1 MWGPVLKNYTI
12 NKYLGEGAFGTVV
25 SATNNKTGQSVAIKM
40 IKRVQADSYMARK
53 VLRELIILR
62 KLGQLD
68 NNLFFTKVY
77 DIILPEGV
85 LPSDDE
91 SKETKSTEA
100 DDIDIKP
107 LKCLY
112 VVMEEME
119 FDLKKM
125 LDIKGLVLDE
135 DHVTTIIY
143 NALCAIKLLHSCD
156 VIHRDIKPS
165 NILID
170 ENSSVKI
177 CDFGIARVIPKKT
190 ELESKL

>member
-91 SKETKSTEA
+91 SKETKYTEA